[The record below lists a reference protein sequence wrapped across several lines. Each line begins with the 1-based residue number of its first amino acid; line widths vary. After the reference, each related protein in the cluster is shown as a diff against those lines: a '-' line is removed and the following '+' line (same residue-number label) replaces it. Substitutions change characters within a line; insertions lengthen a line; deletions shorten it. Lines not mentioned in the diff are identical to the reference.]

1 MQHIQIAYIQTKRE
15 LEDGQFVNM
24 LIFNIA
30 PLYYRNADVFS
41 KSDPFCVILSKNA
54 VNSPWSE
61 IGSYIEAQNSRAV
74 QQNQ

>member
-1 MQHIQIAYIQTKRE
+1 MPHIQIADIQTKRE
-15 LEDGQFVNM
+15 LEDERFVNM

-41 KSDPFCVILSKNA
+41 KSDPFCVILSKKG
-54 VNSPWSE
+54 VNSPWRE
-61 IGSYIEAQNSRAV
+61 IGRYIEAQNSRAV